1 MVMDNLMSNAAKFA
15 PPDSRIYVRGRREG
29 KFLILEVADC
39 GPGISGSDEMR
50 VFDAFYQGEAPQGG
64 PVKGTGIGLSVVH
77 ECVHAH
83 GGTVE
88 IVTGEFPGA
97 HFRVRLPLQPVPDHV

>member
-1 MVMDNLMSNAAKFA
+1 MPVLMSNAAKFA

-29 KFLILEVADC
+29 DFLILEVADC
-39 GPGISGSDEMR
+39 GPGISGSDERR

-64 PVKGTGIGLSVVH
+64 PVKGTGIGLSVVQ

-97 HFRVRLPLQPVPDHV
+97 HFRVRLPLQQVPDHA